1 MTLSSTSSFLWE
13 KGGVKLGRASVSR
26 LPVSFVLD
34 RRNNVLLTL
43 TPTVFL
49 AVFFFFLLLSGLRAE
64 KSDTTYLPLALSS
77 SPPPPPS
84 RTAHCLPR
92 GLFIYGG
99 R

>member
-34 RRNNVLLTL
+34 RRNNELLTL

-49 AVFFFFLLLSGLRAE
+49 AVFFFFFASFGS
-64 KSDTTYLPLALSS
+64 KS
-77 SPPPPPS
+77 
-84 RTAHCLPR
+84 RE
-92 GLFIYGG
+92 I
-99 R
+99 